1 MAKYRVII
9 RHKWEKNI
17 TCGRLCGIVMLM
29 PIFVL
34 NFANYFHL

>member
-1 MAKYRVII
+1 MAKYNAII
-9 RHKWEKNI
+9 CHKWVKNI
-17 TCGRLCGIVMLM
+17 TCGKLCDIVMLM